1 MASERCVAAFE
12 AMYFSVRSFGCALF
26 LFLEVES
33 MKKRILCLGLSMLF
47 VLTMLVGCSSN
58 KCGMCHGSGYYN
70 KKTCP
75 ACHGSGYSDYD
86 PYDQYK
92 HIW

>member
-1 MASERCVAAFE
+1 MKIHHNRRFLILILALLFAISLVRCGG
-12 AMYFSVRSFGCALF
+12 RS
-26 LFLEVES
+26 
-33 MKKRILCLGLSMLF
+33 
-47 VLTMLVGCSSN
+47 

-86 PYDQYK
+86 PYEQYK
-92 HIW
+92 GLYN